1 MEILEARFDS
11 RKSFYNKAKTQT
23 IKNSVEQVCELYS
36 YGVLVAS
43 VIYSFINEQITY
55 KYLGKYSQTTSRHQ
69 KEFFK
74 QHGASDNDIKNIL
87 KNGVII
93 KRGF

>member
-1 MEILEARFDS
+1 MEILDARYDS

-36 YGVLVAS
+36 YGTLVAS
-43 VIYSFINEQITY
+43 VIYNFIDEYIIY
-55 KYLGKYSQTTSRHQ
+55 KYFGKYSQTTTRHQ

-87 KNGVII
+87 KNGVIM